1 MSASFIDNVI
11 VALQEFA
18 IVNISNSMEEVV
30 GKQVTTGVTITN
42 IEKHMASWCMNAKKN
57 NQKPELRPTHG

>member
-1 MSASFIDNVI
+1 MENVI

-18 IVNISNSMEEVV
+18 ILNISNAVEEVV
-30 GKQVTTGVTITN
+30 GKQWQLELQTITN
-42 IEKHMASWCMNAKKN
+42 AGKHEASWCMNAKKN